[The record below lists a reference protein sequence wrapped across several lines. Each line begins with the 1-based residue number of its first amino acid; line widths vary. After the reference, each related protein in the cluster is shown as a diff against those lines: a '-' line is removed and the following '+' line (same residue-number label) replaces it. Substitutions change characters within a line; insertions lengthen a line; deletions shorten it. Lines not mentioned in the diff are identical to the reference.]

1 MAILTKLRIPPES
14 SLKTINKKQIQTTI
28 NSLKTS
34 NMKKKLR
41 LIALTIL
48 LLPIT
53 GMAQDIFEKY
63 NDNSEVTYV
72 SIKPKMFQMIANMG
86 INVDDPE
93 AKAYMDMV
101 KSITSFK
108 TLVTDN
114 KNISADIT
122 KWVKSRSSALEE
134 LMEVKD
140 EGSEVKFYVKEGKDS
155 NHVKELLIF
164 VNGINKVMKE
174 SVEIN
179 GEQRR
184 IETVVV
190 SLTGDINLNEI
201 SKLTEKMNIP
211 GGKNLEK
218 KKK

>member
-1 MAILTKLRIPPES
+1 MK
-14 SLKTINKKQIQTTI
+14 KTINI
-28 NSLKTS
+28 LV
-34 NMKKKLR
+34 L
-41 LIALTIL
+41 AIL
-48 LLPIT
+48 LMPFT

-63 NDNSEVTYV
+63 NDNSDVTYV

-114 KNISADIT
+114 KAISADIT
-122 KWVKSRSSALEE
+122 KWIKTRSTVLEE

-140 EGSEVKFYVKEGKDS
+140 DGAEVKFYVKEGKDA

-164 VNGINKVMKE
+164 VNGINKMMKE

-201 SKLTEKMNIP
+201 SKLTDKMNIP

-218 KKK
+218 KRK